1 VCLNLKLGSII
12 AKELVLVEIKLQEVY
27 FGFNNSNSNCLEI
40 SMSHVAYDLQWAD
53 AMNDLQE

>member
-1 VCLNLKLGSII
+1 LID
-12 AKELVLVEIKLQEVY
+12 EIKLQEVY